1 MKISFYNGV
10 SGLSAYQEDMDRI
23 SNNISNSGTVG
34 FKASRTNFSQL
45 LYTQMAVN
53 SANQPLTGHG
63 VKADD
68 SRLQCRAG
76 QCSSNRY
83 AAGLCRD
90 GSWILRSGASG
101 WQCSVYPQRCL

>member
-68 SRLQCRAG
+68 SRLQCKQGNVLQTGMPLDYAVMGAG
-76 QCSSNRY
+76 FFAVERP
-83 AAGLCRD
+83 D
-90 GSWILRSGASG
+90 GE
-101 WQCSVYPQRCL
+101 CSVYPQRCL